1 MDMKEKLKERQ
12 LDSTKSS
19 DRTAANGGLCGL
31 QNALTVGWW
40 SRAAVRTSRCH
51 LGM

>member
-1 MDMKEKLKERQ
+1 MKEKLKERQ

-19 DRTAANGGLCGL
+19 DGSAANGGLCGM
-31 QNALTVGWW
+31 QNALTVCWGI
-40 SRAAVRTSRCH
+40 RAAAMTSRCH